1 MLCFALAWNTRAF
14 PLEPIK
20 GNWGEFTAFVEK
32 QASQSNSSS
41 SSVGNSQHWS
51 KLILCSE
58 VLTQYSEG
66 RWMQVQCG
74 LVRTRL
80 HQKPGCDLFF
90 NRSPHKNFDIENLVA
105 LGAAHEKPT
114 TLQQSNSVPP
124 LGFQRFFQLISAV
137 NIFLFPFLL
146 NLWTILQLKP
156 LNSELLCSNHS
167 TKEIPRI
174 KTWVTR
180 NDNW

>member
-1 MLCFALAWNTRAF
+1 MLFKRNCALCLGLILWMQNSDSCKTFSSNFQLKNWMLCFALAWNTRAF

-105 LGAAHEKPT
+105 LGAAHEEPT

-124 LGFQRFFQLISAV
+124 LGFQRFFSWFQ
-137 NIFLFPFLL
+137 P
-146 NLWTILQLKP
+146 
-156 LNSELLCSNHS
+156 
-167 TKEIPRI
+167 
-174 KTWVTR
+174 
-180 NDNW
+180 